1 VAQPQACSLFHKN
14 AGCRQSLRFEE
25 IMETR
30 GLIMCQMSVVVEK
43 DGVEEMLL
51 EDVTTLQVGK
61 ETLKV
66 STLFE
71 GTRELRDMAIRSID
85 FMAGKVFLQ
94 KKNT

>member
-1 VAQPQACSLFHKN
+1 MLRARSFDSGPRYR
-14 AGCRQSLRFEE
+14 AGGADHEN
-25 IMETR
+25 IIETR
-30 GLIMCQMSVVVEK
+30 GFIMCQMSVVLEK

-51 EDVTTLQVGK
+51 EDVTNLQVDNG
-61 ETLKV
+61 TVSV

-71 GTRELRDMAIRSID
+71 GPRKLQDVAIRSID